1 MSSATP
7 ASRHDKAGL
16 TGLAIC
22 GAIVACALL
31 APWLSPH
38 DPAAIDLGRRL
49 LPPAWSDGGSIAYP
63 LGTDGL
69 GRDMLSRL
77 IYGSRVSLCVGIA
90 ASVVAGGLGFLLGLI
105 SGYFSGLVDRAVA
118 LLVDAL
124 LSLPLLL
131 VMIAFSAVL
140 GQGFASLV
148 LVIGLTTWVTYA
160 RVTRSEVISLK
171 ERPFVKAARSM
182 GASHPYILLVHIA
195 PNVLSTFI
203 VLATTGVAS
212 AILAEASM
220 GFLGFGVGSQTISW
234 GAMLNDGRPYLATS
248 WWVAVLPG
256 AAITLA
262 ILGVG
267 LTGDLLRDR
276 LDPRLK
282 DVIA

>member
-1 MSSATP
+1 MSSL
-7 ASRHDKAGL
+7 SHDRPGL
-16 TGLAIC
+16 AGLAIC
-22 GAIVACALL
+22 GLIVGCALL
-31 APWLSPH
+31 APLIAPH

-49 LPPAWSDGGSIAYP
+49 LPPAWSDGGSMAFP
-63 LGTDGL
+63 LGTDEL

-90 ASVVAGGLGFLLGLI
+90 ASVVAGGLGFLLGMI
-105 SGYFSGLVDRAVA
+105 SGYFSGLADRAISLV
-118 LLVDAL
+118 VDAL

-131 VMIAFSAVL
+131 VMITFSAIL

-160 RVTRSEVISLK
+160 RVTRSEVMSLK
-171 ERPFVKAARSM
+171 ERPFVKAARAM
-182 GASHPYILLVHIA
+182 GASHASIILMHIA

-203 VLATTGVAS
+203 VLATGGVAS
-212 AILAEASM
+212 AILAEASL
-220 GFLGFGVGSQTISW
+220 GFLGFGMDSQTISW

-267 LTGDLLRDR
+267 LAGDLLRDR
-276 LDPRLK
+276 LDPRLRK
-282 DVIA
+282 VLS